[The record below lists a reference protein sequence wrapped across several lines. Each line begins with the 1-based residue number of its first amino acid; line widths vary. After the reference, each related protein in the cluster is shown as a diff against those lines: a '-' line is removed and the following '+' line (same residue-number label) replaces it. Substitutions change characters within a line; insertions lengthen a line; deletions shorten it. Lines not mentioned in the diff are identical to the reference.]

1 MVFCGSSV
9 GDCTTTNLLGQLL
22 HRIATLILTT
32 VAVVLS
38 IDPTQTGICAEKRSV
53 PNMILILTDDM
64 GFSDLGCYGGEIHTP
79 NLDRLAAGGT
89 VGWDDVEP
97 LDWEF
102 IKEAAEVCVDLAL
115 KHGQR
120 FICTSNFTHPHFK
133 RLWADVA
140 WHKAITARIRSA

>member
-1 MVFCGSSV
+1 MGKAQEMRPDELRERY
-9 GDCTTTNLLGQLL
+9 GKLKKAWADNRKMLIRWMDERLALHAQWGQ
-22 HRIATLILTT
+22 AAG
-32 VAVVLS
+32 AVVGN
-38 IDPTQTGICAEKRSV
+38 TEGW
-53 PNMILILTDDM
+53 
-64 GFSDLGCYGGEIHTP
+64 
-79 NLDRLAAGGT
+79 GT

-102 IKEAAEVCVDLAL
+102 IKEAAEVCVDLAI

-140 WHKAITARIRSA
+140 WHKAITAKIRSA